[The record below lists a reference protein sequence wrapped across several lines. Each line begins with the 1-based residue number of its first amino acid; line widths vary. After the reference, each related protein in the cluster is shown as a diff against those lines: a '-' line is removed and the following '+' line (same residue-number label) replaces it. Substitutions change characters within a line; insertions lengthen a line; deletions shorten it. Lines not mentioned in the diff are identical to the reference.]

1 MTERTLAMIKPN
13 AVAKKAAGKI
23 LSLWE
28 EGGLTCVAIKRVTL
42 TRPQAEGFYRE
53 HEGKPFFAE
62 LVDFMTSGPA
72 YLVVLEGENA
82 IAGNRELMGATN
94 PANAAAGTIRA
105 LYADSMTENAVHGS
119 DSPAS
124 AAREISYFFNAFEL

>member
-28 EGGLTCVAIKRVTL
+28 EAGLTCVAIKRATL
-42 TRPQAEGFYRE
+42 TRAQAEGFYRE
-53 HEGKPFFAE
+53 HEGKPFFAD
-62 LVDFMTSGPA
+62 LVGFMTSGPA
-72 YLVVLEGENA
+72 YMVVLEGEDA
-82 IAGNRELMGATN
+82 IAGNRTLMGATN

-105 LYADSMTENAVHGS
+105 LYADSFTENAVHGS

>member
-13 AVAKKAAGKI
+13 AVAKNAAGKI
-23 LSLWE
+23 LAMWE
-28 EGGLTCVAIKRVTL
+28 ESGLICVAIKRVTL

-53 HEGKPFFAE
+53 HEGKPFFDG

-72 YLVVLEGENA
+72 YLVVLEGRDA
-82 IAGNRELMGATN
+82 IARNRELMGATN
-94 PANAAAGTIRA
+94 PANAAPGTIRA

-124 AAREISYFFNAFEL
+124 ATREISYFFNAFEL

>member
-1 MTERTLAMIKPN
+1 MIKPN
-13 AVAKKAAGKI
+13 AVAKQAAGKI
-23 LSLWE
+23 LAHWE
-28 EGGLTCVAIKRVTL
+28 EAGLTCVAIKRVTL

-53 HEGKPFFAE
+53 HEGKPFFTG

-82 IAGNRELMGATN
+82 IRNNRDLMGATN
-94 PANAAAGTIRA
+94 PAEAAPGTIRA
-105 LYADSMTENAVHGS
+105 LYADSFTENAVHGS
-119 DSPAS
+119 DSPTS

>member
-1 MTERTLAMIKPN
+1 MIEKTLAMIKPN
-13 AVAKKAAGKI
+13 AVARNAAGKI
-23 LSLWE
+23 LAHWE
-28 EGGLTCVAIKRVTL
+28 EAGLTCVAIKRVTL

-53 HEGKPFFAE
+53 HEGKPFFDG

-72 YLVVLEGENA
+72 YLVVLEGRDA
-82 IAGNRELMGATN
+82 IARNRELMGATN
-94 PANAAAGTIRA
+94 PANAAPGTIRA

-124 AAREISYFFNAFEL
+124 ATREISYFFNAFEL